1 MDYFIDE
8 QNEQN
13 EEENPLQSATSDPGV
28 PNVFEYVNPLVEFIF
43 QFLHAEPTKYEII
56 TPLKRVRENKV
67 YTTIDCVLGGIT
79 RDGNGVYN
87 GTNKVKHDYY
97 VVVDEDGVQAIK

>member
-1 MDYFIDE
+1 MDYFIDA
-8 QNEQN
+8 NEQN
-13 EEENPLQSATSDPGV
+13 EEENPLQFATSDPGV

-43 QFLHAEPTKYEII
+43 QFLHVEPTKYEIM

-67 YTTIDCVLGGIT
+67 YTTIDCVLSGIT
-79 RDGNGVYN
+79 RDDNGVYN